1 MGHGVELDMSD
12 VITKWGVK
20 AERNLGNEL
29 VGDGVDHSYV
39 LILQGNIRV
48 IGADCNSRV
57 TNKDPVIDLVVFDS
71 VRAIIRVEL
80 DLSDGVKRALLANDV
95 DDALSGVTDKDLA
108 KIGSDYNASS
118 LRHVD
123 ETDNLVQLGVE
134 DDDVPISSLIKIGVM
149 QDGGLFV
156 RVRPGMDDEQQMGSW
171 IERLEI
177 KMIKTLCLAS
187 REWILACPI
196 R

>member
-57 TNKDPVIDLVVFDS
+57 TNKDPVIDLVIFDS

-80 DLSDGVKRALLANDV
+80 DLGDGVKRALLANDV
-95 DDALSGVTDKDLA
+95 DDAVTGITDKDFV
-108 KIGSDYNASS
+108 KVGSDHNSSS
-118 LRHVD
+118 LGHVD
-123 ETDNLVQLGVE
+123 EPNNLV
-134 DDDVPISSLIKIGVM
+134 
-149 QDGGLFV
+149 
-156 RVRPGMDDEQQMGSW
+156 
-171 IERLEI
+171 
-177 KMIKTLCLAS
+177 
-187 REWILACPI
+187 
-196 R
+196 